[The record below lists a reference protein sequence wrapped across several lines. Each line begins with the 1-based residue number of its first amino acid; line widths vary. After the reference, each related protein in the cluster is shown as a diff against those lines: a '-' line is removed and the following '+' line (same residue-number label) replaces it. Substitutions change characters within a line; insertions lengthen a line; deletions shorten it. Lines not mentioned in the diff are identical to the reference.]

1 MQTEKVVDMTRG
13 IIAPQ
18 IIRFTMPLIIGNFFV
33 LTYNAVDSIIVGR
46 FVGANALAALG
57 AASPVMNIMLFLIIG
72 ICLGMSVLMGN
83 YFGSND
89 IDKLKRVISTS
100 ILAGGLFTVL
110 IVVLGFFFT
119 HSILALM
126 KTPAEI
132 IEDATTYLQIIFIGL
147 IFTFIYNIYA
157 ATLRSMGNSKVSLY
171 FLIASAF
178 LNVILDIL
186 FVVIWKQGVAG
197 AALATVIAE
206 AFSALFCVLY
216 VRFNIPFLRFK
227 RSEFILDRDFLKII
241 MSYSSVAAM
250 QQITLHLGKFL
261 IQGAVNPL
269 GVFVIAAFNAVT
281 RIDDFV
287 MIVQQ
292 NIGHGITGFLAQNKG
307 KGNYSRIRK
316 GFIIGVKMEVFYSL
330 LMTIIIFFFAKELM
344 VLFVG
349 KGEQQVVEEGV
360 QYLKIMS
367 ILYLLPGLTN
377 VIQGY
382 FRGLGK
388 MKKTLNST
396 SIQIIVRVTTA
407 YLIASYFGIKG
418 FALACLIG
426 WIFMLGY
433 QVPVLLKIG
442 KKNRIKRY

>member
-13 IIAPQ
+13 EISSQ

-57 AASPVMNIMLFLIIG
+57 AASPIMNIMLFLIIG

-89 IDKLKRVISTS
+89 IVKLKRVISTS
-100 ILAGGLFTVL
+100 ILAGGLFTLLLV
-110 IVVLGFFFT
+110 ILGFFFT
-119 HSILALM
+119 KKILELM
-126 KTPAEI
+126 NTPSVI
-132 IEDATTYLQIIFIGL
+132 INDATSYLHIIFIGL

-178 LNVILDIL
+178 LNVVLDIL
-186 FVVIWKQGVAG
+186 FVVIWKKGVAG
-197 AALATVIAE
+197 AAIATVIAE
-206 AFSALFCVLY
+206 AFSALFCILY
-216 VRFNIPFLRFK
+216 VYFNIPFLKFK
-227 RSEFILDRDFLKII
+227 RNEFVFDRGLLKII

-269 GVFVIAAFNAVT
+269 GVVIIAAFNVVT

-307 KGNYSRIRK
+307 KGNFIRIRK
-316 GFIIGVKMEVFYSL
+316 GFIIGVKIEVFYSL
-330 LMTIIIFFFAKELM
+330 IMMLVIFVFGKQLMI
-344 VLFVG
+344 LFIG
-349 KGEQQVVEEGV
+349 NRDSQVVEEGV
-360 QYLKIMS
+360 QYLKVMS
-367 ILYLLPGLTN
+367 LLYLLPGLTN
-377 VIQGY
+377 IIQGY

-388 MKKTLNST
+388 MKITLNAT
-396 SIQIIVRVTTA
+396 FTQIIVRVATA

-426 WIFMLGY
+426 WVCMLGY
-433 QVPVLLKIG
+433 QVPVLWKTWHN
-442 KKNRIKRY
+442 K